1 MLKLVDQNFERPEPQ
16 SSLLEI
22 TREVRS
28 AAEHLSKAYNLLE
41 NADLQDRAKL
51 QLAVFDAASKMGLIV
66 AAIAGEIAANS
77 AKRPAQK

>member
-22 TREVRS
+22 TREVRG
-28 AAEHLSKAYNLLE
+28 AAEHLAKAYRLLE
-41 NADLQDRAKL
+41 NADLQDRAKM

-66 AAIAGEIAANS
+66 ATVASEIAENIAQ
-77 AKRPAQK
+77 RPGPK